1 MKIHYVPTLLLLGSA
16 LLILVVAAG
25 LLLKGRA
32 VRRSAQRFRSRAVT
46 VTATVVEIEAKDLA
60 LGSAPDTRYFPRVTF
75 VPAGAVEP
83 VEART
88 LTDVPAPPPRVGE
101 TIEVAYDPER
111 PDHVD
116 VAATQ
121 DAAEGAGRSWFV
133 LSALVA
139 ALAVAVA
146 VAWLVVELIVWA
158 R

>member
-1 MKIHYVPTLLLLGSA
+1 VKIHYVPTLLLLGSA
-16 LLILVVAAG
+16 LILLVVAAG

-32 VRRSAQRFRSRAVT
+32 VRRSAHPFHSRAVT

-75 VPAGAVEP
+75 VPAGAAEP

-101 TIEVAYDPER
+101 TIEVAYDPEH

-139 ALAVAVA
+139 VLAVAVA